1 MRKASYAEIILVVFG
16 SLTLMLGSLVVHY
29 RALAQA
35 GSSGLQSI
43 FDRNVEFITDFY
55 GFRYRGVSNNF
66 VDAHILYFGAY
77 EKPLL
82 YWLRDT
88 AALLQD
94 EGLVFLDIGANT
106 GQHSLFMSKLLAEVH
121 AFEPYPPILERLN
134 YSVNFN
140 SLTNVFIHPVGLGA
154 ENETLAFFEP
164 PPDNQGT
171 GSFARGLQDRS
182 PGTTNLEIARGD
194 DYLPAHGVER
204 VDLVKIDVEG
214 YEKNVLTGLAKTIER
229 ERPIL
234 VVEVTVSRSA
244 DELFKSQNE
253 LKAAFPDNYDFA
265 VMPDEFTE
273 EQLLSG
279 AYEITP
285 FGPTSPSFLFDSQ
298 WTVIAFPAEKSA
310 AISRSGG
317 SGD

>member
-1 MRKASYAEIILVVFG
+1 MRKANDTEIILVVFG
-16 SLTLMLGSLVVHY
+16 ALTLLLGSLVVHY
-29 RALAQA
+29 RTLAPA
-35 GSSGLQSI
+35 GSVGLQS
-43 FDRNVEFITDFY
+43 FASRNIEFTTDFY

-82 YWLRDT
+82 FWLRDT

-106 GQHSLFMSKLLAEVH
+106 GQHSLFMSRLVADVH

-134 YSVNFN
+134 STVKSN

-154 ENETLAFFEP
+154 QNETLAFFEP

-171 GSFARGLQDRS
+171 GSFAPSLQDRS
-182 PGTTNLEIARGD
+182 PGTTNLELARGD

-214 YEKNVLTGLAKTIER
+214 YEKNVLAGLAKTIER

-234 VVEVTVSRSA
+234 VVEVTISRA
-244 DELFKSQNE
+244 EDQLFKSRDE
-253 LKAAFPDNYDFA
+253 LEAAFPGNYDFA
-265 VMPDEFTE
+265 VMPDESTE
-273 EQLLSG
+273 EQLLRG
-279 AYEITP
+279 AYEIIP

-310 AISRSGG
+310 AVSRSGG